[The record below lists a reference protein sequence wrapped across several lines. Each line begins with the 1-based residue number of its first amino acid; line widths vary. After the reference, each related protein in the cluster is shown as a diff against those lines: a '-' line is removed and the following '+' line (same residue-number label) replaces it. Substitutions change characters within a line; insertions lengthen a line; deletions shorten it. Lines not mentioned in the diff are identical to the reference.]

1 MAKQLYDYWF
11 VQFDFPNEEGKPYK
25 SSGGKMVWNDKLKR
39 EIPAIF
45 KAGFLGELSSF
56 RNGIN
61 YAKDEI
67 GEQFEIIN
75 VRNISSSKILLDG
88 ESFDTISVPASRAGN
103 YIVKDNDIIIARSG
117 CPGSTRLLLSLSNIL
132 FCGFIICCTPNEPVM
147 RNYLTYCL
155 KQLEG
160 TSATISGGSILQNV
174 SQETLKSLCVAQPT
188 IDVLEKFNDT
198 ISSLF
203 ARMLNCLTENKMLIK
218 QRDELLPLLMNGQVS
233 VNYHLAKKNNVVN
246 TLFRAKL
253 LTLYKIGLNMSENL
267 KLWDIIDSFI
277 SGDWGNE
284 EESPEAPC
292 CVSCIRGADIVPIC
306 NSDFDNI
313 PIRYISNRSFTT
325 HCLQEGDIIVEK
337 SGGSPTQSTGRV
349 VYISKELLAAKHDI
363 VCSNFCVAF
372 RVKPEWNSLY
382 IYYYLRNV
390 YNAGVFF
397 NFEGKTSGIKN
408 LDIETAFK
416 AIPIKTIAM
425 ETQISIATAISCL
438 DKKIVLNRAL
448 NDNLPTP
455 DRSSAEAVI
464 RLVA

>member
-1 MAKQLYDYWF
+1 
-11 VQFDFPNEEGKPYK
+11 
-25 SSGGKMVWNDKLKR
+25 MVCPPHL
-39 EIPAIF
+39 
-45 KAGFLGELSSF
+45 
-56 RNGIN
+56 
-61 YAKDEI
+61 
-67 GEQFEIIN
+67 
-75 VRNISSSKILLDG
+75 
-88 ESFDTISVPASRAGN
+88 ESQTAQTNSR
-103 YIVKDNDIIIARSG
+103 R
-117 CPGSTRLLLSLSNIL
+117 
-132 FCGFIICCTPNEPVM
+132 
-147 RNYLTYCL
+147 
-155 KQLEG
+155 
-160 TSATISGGSILQNV
+160 
-174 SQETLKSLCVAQPT
+174 VA
-188 IDVLEKFNDT
+188 
-198 ISSLF
+198 
-203 ARMLNCLTENKMLIK
+203 
-218 QRDELLPLLMNGQVS
+218 LPSPL
-233 VNYHLAKKNNVVN
+233 NYHLANKNNVVN

-267 KLWDIIDSFI
+267 KLWDIIDSFV

-416 AIPIKTIAM
+416 AIPIKAIAM

-438 DKKIVLNRAL
+438 DKKIALNRAI

-455 DRSSAEAVI
+455 DRSSIVAEV
-464 RLVA
+464 RLAA